1 MRDRLVI
8 DIETKNTF
16 ADVGGEE
23 NLRDLDVSLVGI
35 YSYLQDQ
42 FLAFREDKIKD
53 LGPILQQAG
62 LIIGFS
68 VNRFDLPVLD
78 KYFNF
83 SALELPVYDLLEE
96 IEISLGKRVGLD
108 ILARTNLGVGK
119 TGHGLDA
126 PKFYAAQD
134 WESLEKYCLHD
145 VLITRDLYELI
156 RKRGYLLVPDKFTG
170 ELIQVQLK
178 LKEPDLANTLF
189 S

>member
-23 NLRDLDVSLVGI
+23 NLKDLDVSLIGI
-35 YSYLQDQ
+35 YSYLQDK
-42 FLAFREDKIKD
+42 FLSFREDKIHEA
-53 LGPILQQAG
+53 GPILKEAG

-68 VNRFDLPVLD
+68 INRFDLPVLD

-83 SALELPVYDLLEE
+83 SAPELPVYDLLEE
-96 IEISLGKRVGLD
+96 IEGSLGRRVSLD
-108 ILARTNLGVGK
+108 LLARANLGVGK

-126 PKFYAAQD
+126 PKFYAAGD
-134 WESLEKYCLHD
+134 WEALEKYCLHD

-156 RKRGYLLVPDKFTG
+156 RKQGHLIVPDRLSG
-170 ELIQVQLK
+170 ESIRINLK
-178 LKEPDLANTLF
+178 LREPDLANTLF
-189 S
+189 